1 MKIELHNN
9 DFIHIALST
18 TNSTSGALVAYGQ
31 MVEHEIFGEF
41 DHIEST
47 FEHDDFIDAIRLL
60 GFNLKNV
67 ENELIDYFEDNN
79 LYIKASR
86 KGTDNIKYAFL
97 DRITDNEK
105 CSSYD
110 FMGLI
115 LKEVLNKEN
124 NVSL

>member
-18 TNSTSGALVAYGQ
+18 IIGTSGAFVAYGQ
-31 MVEHEIFGEF
+31 MVKHDIFGEF
-41 DHIEST
+41 DHVEST

-60 GFNLKNV
+60 GFNLTNV
-67 ENELIDYFEDNN
+67 ENEVIDYFEDNN

-97 DRITDNEK
+97 DRLTDEEK

-110 FMGLI
+110 FIDLI
-115 LKEVLNKEN
+115 LKEVFNKEN
-124 NVSL
+124 NASL